1 MGKKG
6 IPAAEMTMVV
16 AITEKVEVEE
26 MSQILSRSW
35 NRNPNRSQSLVLILE

>member
-1 MGKKG
+1 
-6 IPAAEMTMVV
+6 MVV

-35 NRNPNRSQSLVLILE
+35 NRNLVLILE

>member
-1 MGKKG
+1 L
-6 IPAAEMTMVV
+6 

-35 NRNPNRSQSLVLILE
+35 NPNRSQSLVLILE